1 MAIEDNKSKDVPR
14 LYNSEES
21 NATRKQF
28 LDHVEKWLTHHI
40 KNNDDDLTGLAVLIA
55 DGVIDFTQIDHEDL
69 EAYPG
74 IRESLTEAF
83 KFASQQFEL
92 YDQRLDSLHSKFAKD
107 FEDLDLQ
114 IVTDKGSFRSYL
126 RVLTYAEE
134 YYFISRKLKK
144 IHDSIESSKR

>member
-1 MAIEDNKSKDVPR
+1 MPIEDKSRDVPR

-21 NATRKQF
+21 VATRRQF
-28 LDHVEKWLTHHI
+28 LDHVEKWLNHHI
-40 KNNDDDLTGLAVLIA
+40 KSNDDDLTGLAVLIA

-69 EAYPG
+69 EAFPG
-74 IRESLTEAF
+74 IREGLTKAF
-83 KFASQQFEL
+83 NYASQQFEL

-114 IVTDKGSFRSYL
+114 IVTDKGSFRGYL
-126 RVLTYAEE
+126 QVLTYAEE

-144 IHDSIESSKR
+144 IHD

>member
-1 MAIEDNKSKDVPR
+1 MATENKSKDVPR

-21 NATRKQF
+21 IATRRQF
-28 LDHVEKWLTHHI
+28 LDHVEKWLLHHV

-55 DGVIDFTQIDHEDL
+55 DGVIDFTQIDHDDL
-69 EAYPG
+69 DGFPG
-74 IRESLTEAF
+74 IREGLTKAF
-83 KFASQQFEL
+83 NFASQQFEI

-126 RVLTYAEE
+126 QVLTYAEE
-134 YYFISRKLKK
+134 YYFISLKLKK
-144 IHDSIESSKR
+144 IHDSIESPQK